1 MAAAIATVPEQNR
14 TAAAGHRNGS
24 KRRRRSG
31 VVSNRVDGSGSG
43 ALPLSLAQA
52 LCLPGAPNNHTTAPH
67 RSRTLA
73 PSSPT
78 HFLR

>member
-24 KRRRRSG
+24 KRRRSG

-43 ALPLSLAQA
+43 ALPLSRPSSVSARCTKQPHH
-52 LCLPGAPNNHTTAPH
+52 CTAPL
-67 RSRTLA
+67 SN
-73 PSSPT
+73 SSSILP
-78 HFLR
+78 HAFP

>member
-24 KRRRRSG
+24 KRRRSG

>member
-14 TAAAGHRNGS
+14 TAGHHNGS

-43 ALPLSLAQA
+43 ALPLSRPSSVSARCTKQPHH
-52 LCLPGAPNNHTTAPH
+52 CTAPL
-67 RSRTLA
+67 SN
-73 PSSPT
+73 SSSILP
-78 HFLR
+78 HAFP